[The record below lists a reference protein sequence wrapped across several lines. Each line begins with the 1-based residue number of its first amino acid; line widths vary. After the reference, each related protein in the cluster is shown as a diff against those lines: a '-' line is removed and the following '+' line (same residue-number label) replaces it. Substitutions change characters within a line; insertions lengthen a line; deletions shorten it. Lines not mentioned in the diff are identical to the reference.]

1 MVLVLPTVDADY
13 ENGINL
19 IQRTWVAKYD
29 VEDLN
34 KQLADR
40 YETFSSTTLFRL
52 NESRCIESSRHPGA
66 HYFNFLLDF
75 DVKIGMYE

>member
-13 ENGINL
+13 QNGINL

-40 YETFSSTTLFRL
+40 YETFLVRL
-52 NESRCIESSRHPGA
+52 DLG
-66 HYFNFLLDF
+66 
-75 DVKIGMYE
+75 